1 MPTASAPASAPA
13 KIIVFCTP
21 KGGAGK
27 TTLAFNVAAT
37 LPGKTLLLDADPQ
50 RSALKWADGAPEDAP
65 LPMAVMAYTGD
76 KIHREIR
83 KVVQDYG
90 FVLVDTPPSAL
101 ATSTVTRSALLA
113 ADLAIVP
120 VIPSP
125 LDIWEAASIAELIA
139 EINDIRGSG
148 GVAPLAARLAVNRL
162 KPRTTFG
169 NDIRE
174 ALEDIGIPTLKT
186 AIHEREAYK
195 HAVLDGTSVHG
206 ITGPGGRAAAAEIDK
221 LTRELTRI
229 VR

>member
-1 MPTASAPASAPA
+1 MTAVARPDSPA

-37 LPGKTLLLDADPQ
+37 LSGKTLLLDADPQ

-76 KIHREIR
+76 KIHREIK
-83 KVVQDYG
+83 KVVQDYR

-113 ADLAIVP
+113 ADLAVVP

-125 LDIWEAASIAELIA
+125 LDIWEAATIAELIA
-139 EINDIRGSG
+139 EINDIREAN
-148 GVAPLAARLAVNRL
+148 GVEPLAARLAVNRL

-169 NDIRE
+169 NDVRE
-174 ALEDIGIPTLKT
+174 ALQDVGIPTLAT

-195 HAVLDGTSVHG
+195 HAVLDGCSVHQVMG
-206 ITGPGGRAAAAEIDK
+206 SGGRAAAAEMHQ
-221 LTRELTRI
+221 LTRELVRI
-229 VR
+229 IR